1 MNKVLLAVD
10 GTKGSKS
17 VLSVFRTSVRTP
29 EEVVLVHV
37 EQLQGKSRM
46 IEMLGEAEMSTLKE
60 SLKGTEHKEALDR
73 KAEKILA
80 YYRNEIED
88 GGSTKIKTVV
98 REGKAAEEILK
109 VAEEEGVELIVMGC
123 NGKKGFH
130 RFLTGCTTRDVEK
143 NSRVP
148 VLVAK
153 TCGCDKIPVWRE
165 AYAAR

>member
-1 MNKVLLAVD
+1 MKKVLLAVD
-10 GTKGSKS
+10 GSKGSKS
-17 VLSVFRTSVRTP
+17 VLSVYRTSVQTP
-29 EEVVLVHV
+29 EEVILVHV

-73 KAEKILA
+73 RAEKILA

-88 GGSTKIKTVV
+88 GGSIKIKTVV
-98 REGKAAEEILK
+98 REGKASEEILK
-109 VAEEEGVELIVMGC
+109 VAQEEGVELIVMGC
-123 NGKKGFH
+123 NGKKGLH
-130 RFLTGCTTRDVEK
+130 RFITGCTTRDVEK

-153 TCGCDKIPVWRE
+153 TCGCDKALAWRE
-165 AYAAR
+165 AYAAE